1 MIVEI
6 DESNYDE
13 IMKSEQLVVLDF
25 YATWCGPCMIV
36 GKTLKNVDKHFG
48 DKLLIG
54 KIDVEKNKQISTKY
68 EVCKLPQIIII
79 KNNQILEDFI
89 NDSEK
94 GMIRRIEKY
103 L

>member
-6 DESNYDE
+6 DETNYDE

-25 YATWCGPCMIV
+25 YATWCGPCMNV

-48 DKLLIG
+48 DKILIG
-54 KIDVEKNKQISTKY
+54 KIDVEKNKEISTKY
-68 EVCKLPQIIII
+68 EVYKLPQIIII
-79 KNNQILEDFI
+79 KNNKILEDFI

>member
-25 YATWCGPCMIV
+25 YATWCGPCMNV

-48 DKLLIG
+48 DKILIG
-54 KIDVEKNKQISTKY
+54 KIDVEKNERLSSKY
-68 EVCKLPQIIII
+68 DVCNLPQIFII
-79 KNNQILEDFI
+79 KNNDKLEDFI